1 MGTTITAEA
10 GRAYGHV
17 PGHQFLDVEI
27 TCAPCG
33 SRWLATLTVTAGSA
47 QESHG
52 RNDTIYREEEYA
64 ATSSSAEDAIER
76 VKEEALDGSD
86 GDEEQERYVRTAAAR
101 ALREACAACDEEEA
115 A

>member
-1 MGTTITAEA
+1 MSSTITAEA

-33 SRWLATLTVTAGSA
+33 ARWIATLTVTAGSA

-52 RNDTIYREEEYA
+52 RNDTIYREEEYSATA
-64 ATSSSAEDAIER
+64 ATAEDAIEQ
-76 VKEEALDGSD
+76 VKDEALDGAD
-86 GDEEQERYVRTAAAR
+86 GDEEQELYVRTAASR
-101 ALREACAACDEEEA
+101 ALREACEACEEEA